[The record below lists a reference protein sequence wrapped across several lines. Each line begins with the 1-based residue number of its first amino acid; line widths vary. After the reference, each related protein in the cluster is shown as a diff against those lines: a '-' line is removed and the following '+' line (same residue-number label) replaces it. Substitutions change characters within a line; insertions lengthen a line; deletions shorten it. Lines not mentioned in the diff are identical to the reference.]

1 MQDKLKIIA
10 EHYGIENQSIQLME
24 EMAELTIALNK
35 YRRSSKIEHQTISES
50 IDEQFIIEQIKEE
63 IVDVEIVLSQLKYLL
78 NCSDYDLEIWKEH
91 KLDRQLERMK
101 KELFYD

>member
-35 YRRSSKIEHQTISES
+35 YRRSNKIEHQTISES
-50 IDEQFIIEQIKEE
+50 IDEQFIIEQIIEE
-63 IVDVEIVLSQLKYLL
+63 ICDVEIVLEQIKYLL
-78 NCSDYDLEIWKEH
+78 NHSSDDLAVWKQRKIE
-91 KLDRQLERMK
+91 RQLERIA
-101 KELFYD
+101 KE

>member
-50 IDEQFIIEQIKEE
+50 IDEQFIIEQIIEE
-63 IVDVEIVLSQLKYLL
+63 ICDVEIVLEQIKYLL
-78 NCSDYDLEIWKEH
+78 NHSSDDLAVWKQRKIE
-91 KLDRQLERMK
+91 RQLERMK

>member
-35 YRRSSKIEHQTISES
+35 YRRSRRNENQTIFES

-63 IVDVEIVLSQLKYLL
+63 IVDIEIVLSQIKYLL
-78 NCSDYDLEIWKEH
+78 NCSDDDLAIWKQRKIE
-91 KLDRQLERMK
+91 RQLERIA
-101 KELFYD
+101 KE

>member
-35 YRRSSKIEHQTISES
+35 YRRSSKVEHQTISES
-50 IDEQFIIEQIKEE
+50 IDEQFIIEQIIEE
-63 IVDVEIVLSQLKYLL
+63 ICDVEIVLEQIKYLL
-78 NCSDYDLEIWKEH
+78 NHSSDDLAVWKQRKIE
-91 KLDRQLERMK
+91 RQLERIA
-101 KELFYD
+101 KE

>member
-35 YRRSSKIEHQTISES
+35 YRRSSKVEHQTISES
-50 IDEQFIIEQIKEE
+50 IDEQFIIAQIMEE
-63 IVDVEIVLSQLKYLL
+63 IVDVTIVLEQLKHLFNY
-78 NCSDYDLEIWKEH
+78 SDDELAIWKER

-101 KELFYD
+101 KE

>member
-35 YRRSSKIEHQTISES
+35 YRRSRKVEHQTISES
-50 IDEQFIIEQIKEE
+50 IDEQFIIEQIIEE
-63 IVDVEIVLSQLKYLL
+63 ICDVEIVLEQIKYLL
-78 NCSDYDLEIWKEH
+78 NHSSDDLAVWKQRKIE
-91 KLDRQLERMK
+91 RQLERIA
-101 KELFYD
+101 KE

>member
-35 YRRSSKIEHQTISES
+35 YRRSSKIQHQTISES
-50 IDEQFIIEQIKEE
+50 IDEQFIIEQIIEE
-63 IVDVEIVLSQLKYLL
+63 ICDVEIVLEQLKYLL
-78 NCSDYDLEIWKEH
+78 NHSDDDLAMWKQR
-91 KLDRQLERMK
+91 KLDRQLERIK

>member
-35 YRRSSKIEHQTISES
+35 YRRSSKVEHQTISES
-50 IDEQFIIEQIKEE
+50 IDEQFIIEQIIEE
-63 IVDVEIVLSQLKYLL
+63 ICDVEIVLETIKYLL
-78 NCSDYDLEIWKEH
+78 NHSSDDLAVWKQRKIE
-91 KLDRQLERMK
+91 RQLERIA
-101 KELFYD
+101 KE